1 MTRHRR
7 PGTATGYFPRT
18 VRGPGKGC
26 GARTPW
32 RRTPIPGLVIGA
44 LAAAVLGGY
53 GAPATEPER
62 DAAPG
67 AFAGSADSATAR
79 IVLVVLGGR
88 LQGAPPRLRIL
99 QNSRV
104 SLVVSSDVAGT
115 VTAEGQDAEIELVAG
130 DTVALRFVAESP
142 GVSEVRLE
150 DEGILLAQLEVSE
163 Q

>member
-1 MTRHRR
+1 MTIHRR
-7 PGTATGYFPRT
+7 PGAARRLSIRT
-18 VRGPGKGC
+18 VRGLGEGR

-32 RRTPIPGLVIGA
+32 RRTPIPGLLIGA

-53 GAPATEPER
+53 GETVTGPER
-62 DAAPG
+62 EAAPG
-67 AFAGSADSATAR
+67 AFAGSADAATAR
-79 IVLVVLGGR
+79 IILIVLGGR
-88 LQGAPPRLRIL
+88 LQGAPPRLRIH

-104 SLVVSSDVAGT
+104 SLVVSSDIAGT
-115 VTAEGQDAEIELVAG
+115 VTAEGQGAEIELVAG

-150 DEGILLAQLEVSE
+150 DEGILLAQLDVSE